1 MPPFPIFVA
10 VNPALQLQ
18 LENALRPFLPEKA
31 LSYAV
36 TFLVEHRVQ
45 LTLTRGRATKLGDY
59 RHPWQGKGHRIS
71 VNQTLNR
78 YAFLITLIHEFAHLL
93 VWNAHKNKV
102 KPHGDAWKNSFRTLM
117 QPLLHAEVFPPELI
131 PVLQQ
136 YFSSPKASSCSDPA
150 LMRSLAA
157 YDQRPAHLQLLEDL
171 VPGAHFITRQKRIF
185 KKLEKRRT
193 RILCEEVSTGRHYL
207 IHQLAEVQVVQ
218 NAAR

>member
-1 MPPFPIFVA
+1 MPE
-10 VNPALQLQ
+10 Q
-18 LENALRPFLPEKA
+18 A
-31 LSYAV
+31 LSYAAA
-36 TFLVEHRVQ
+36 FLVEHRVQ

-102 KPHGDAWKNSFRTLM
+102 KPHGDAWKSSFRELM
-117 QPLLHAEVFPPELI
+117 QPLLHTAVFPAELI

-150 LMRSLAA
+150 LMRSLSV

-171 VPGAHFITRQKRIF
+171 APGEQFVTRQKRIF

-207 IHQLAEVQVVQ
+207 IHQLAEVQVVRSDAQ
-218 NAAR
+218 